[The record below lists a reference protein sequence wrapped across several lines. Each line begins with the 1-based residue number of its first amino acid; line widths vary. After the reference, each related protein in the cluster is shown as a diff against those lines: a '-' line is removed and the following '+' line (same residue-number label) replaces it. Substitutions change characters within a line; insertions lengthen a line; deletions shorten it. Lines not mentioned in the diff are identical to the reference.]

1 MTHYQ
6 IDNGVQTVT
15 FSSEKEACEYLGVA
29 QCSVASCYRSGAK
42 CKGYTIRR
50 IGDSFHRETKTR
62 LHKIWESMQAR
73 CEYKKHPHYHNYGGR
88 GIVVC
93 EDWRDYLCFRKWALN
108 NGYNNELTIDR
119 VDNDGDYE
127 PSNCR
132 WISIKK
138 QQNNKRNNRI
148 ITAHGESRTVS
159 EWSGVTGIGKT
170 TIKERLNAGWSD
182 EDSVSRP
189 VRERKRGY
197 RKSSVACADMRRE
210 SEGST

>member
-1 MTHYQ
+1 M
-6 IDNGVQTVT
+6 
-15 FSSEKEACEYLGVA
+15 
-29 QCSVASCYRSGAK
+29 
-42 CKGYTIRR
+42 RR
-50 IGDSFHRETKTR
+50 
-62 LHKIWESMQAR
+62 LA
-73 CEYKKHPHYHNYGGR
+73 
-88 GIVVC
+88 
-93 EDWRDYLCFRKWALN
+93 DYLCRKWALN
-108 NGYNNELTIDR
+108 SGYNNELTIDR

-132 WISIKK
+132 WVSIKK
-138 QQNNKRNNRI
+138 QQNNRRNNRI
-148 ITAHGESRTVS
+148 ITAHGESRTIS

-189 VRERKRGY
+189 VRGKEKRGY